1 MNDFNPI
8 TLFVVAQEV
17 LGLWLWLLIAAGV
30 LVLLGIVTGAMRL
43 RKARRPARRPLMAAL
58 VMGLVATTIAFLLV
72 PRWSLADLAALN
84 APVDYT
90 VAILIALIPGSLVGG
105 AVFSMASRRCASRA
119 SRAGSFPSQP

>member
-17 LGLWLWLLIAAGV
+17 LGLWLWLLVAAGV
-30 LVLLGIVTGAMRL
+30 LVLAGIVTGVLRL
-43 RKARRPARRPLMAAL
+43 RRARRPARRPLMAAL
-58 VMGLVATTIAFLLV
+58 VMGLVATAVAFFLV
-72 PRWSLADLAALN
+72 PRWSMADLAALN

-90 VAILIALIPGSLVGG
+90 IALLIALIPGGLIGG

-119 SRAGSFPSQP
+119 AA